1 MDFAAMRR
9 KMVDN
14 QVRPNGVTDLGLV
27 AAMLEIPRERFV
39 PADKAA
45 LAYLDGDLMI
55 AEGGAGRAARF
66 LLAPMVLGRLIQT
79 ADIRDTDRV
88 LDVACGTGYSS
99 AVLARLAGSV
109 VALEEDGDLA
119 DKAVRLL
126 AQSKIDNAEVVRGPL
141 TQGWPVKAPY
151 DTILINGAVEY
162 VPEALLHQ
170 IKDGGRL
177 VAVVGTA
184 PVGKAMLY
192 RRVPGDVSGRPIFDA
207 TAPVLPN
214 FVKPKTF
221 VF

>member
-14 QVRPNGVTDLGLV
+14 QVRPNGVTDLRLV

-66 LLAPMVLGRLIQT
+66 LLAPMVLARLIQM
-79 ADIRDTDRV
+79 ADFGDTDRV

-126 AQSKIDNAEVVRGPL
+126 ARSKIDNAEVVRGPL
-141 TQGWPVKAPY
+141 TDGWPAKAPY
-151 DTILINGAVEY
+151 DAILINGAVEY
-162 VPEALLHQ
+162 VPEALLDQ

-177 VAVVGTA
+177 VAVVGAA
-184 PVGKAMLY
+184 PVGKAMIY

-214 FVKPKTF
+214 FVKAKTF

>member
-14 QVRPNGVTDLGLV
+14 QVRPNGVTDLRLV
-27 AAMLEIPRERFV
+27 AAMLETQRERFV

-66 LLAPMVLGRLIQT
+66 LLAPMVLARLIQM
-79 ADIRDTDRV
+79 ADFGDTDRV

-126 AQSKIDNAEVVRGPL
+126 ARSKIDNAEVVRGPL
-141 TQGWPVKAPY
+141 TDGWPAKAPY
-151 DTILINGAVEY
+151 DAILINGAVEY
-162 VPEALLHQ
+162 VPEALLDQ

-177 VAVVGTA
+177 VAVVGAA

-214 FVKPKTF
+214 FVKAKTF

>member
-14 QVRPNGVTDLGLV
+14 QVRPNGVTDLRLV
-27 AAMLEIPRERFV
+27 AAMLETQRERFV

-55 AEGGAGRAARF
+55 AEGGAGRVARF
-66 LLAPMVLGRLIQT
+66 LLAPMVLARLMQM
-79 ADIRDTDRV
+79 ADFGDTDRV

-126 AQSKIDNAEVVRGPL
+126 ARSKIDNAEVVRGPL
-141 TQGWPVKAPY
+141 TGGWPAKAPY
-151 DTILINGAVEY
+151 DAILINGAVEY
-162 VPEALLHQ
+162 VPEALLDQ

-177 VAVVGTA
+177 VAVVGAA

>member
-14 QVRPNGVTDLGLV
+14 QVRPNGVTDLRLV
-27 AAMLEIPRERFV
+27 AAMLETQRERFV

-66 LLAPMVLGRLIQT
+66 LLAPMVLARLIQM
-79 ADIRDTDRV
+79 ADFGDTDRV

-126 AQSKIDNAEVVRGPL
+126 AKSKIDNAEVVRGPL
-141 TQGWPVKAPY
+141 TNGWPAKAPY
-151 DTILINGAVEY
+151 DAILINGAVEY
-162 VPEALLHQ
+162 VPEALLDQ

-177 VAVVGTA
+177 VAVVGAA

-214 FVKPKTF
+214 FVKAKTF

>member
-14 QVRPNGVTDLGLV
+14 QVRPNGVTDLRLV
-27 AAMLEIPRERFV
+27 AAMLETQRERFV

-66 LLAPMVLGRLIQT
+66 LLAPMVLARLIQMG
-79 ADIRDTDRV
+79 DFGDTDRV

-126 AQSKIDNAEVVRGPL
+126 AKSKIDNAEVVRGPL
-141 TQGWPVKAPY
+141 TNGWPAKAPY
-151 DTILINGAVEY
+151 DAILINGAVEY
-162 VPEALLHQ
+162 VPEALLDQ

-177 VAVVGTA
+177 VAVVGAA

-214 FVKPKTF
+214 FVKAKTF
-221 VF
+221 IF

>member
-14 QVRPNGVTDLGLV
+14 QVRPNGVTDLRLV
-27 AAMLEIPRERFV
+27 AAMLEIQRERFV

-66 LLAPMVLGRLIQT
+66 LLAPMVLARLIQM
-79 ADIRDTDRV
+79 ADFGDTDRV

-126 AQSKIDNAEVVRGPL
+126 ARSKIDNAEVVRGPL
-141 TQGWPVKAPY
+141 TDGWPAKAPY
-151 DTILINGAVEY
+151 DAI
-162 VPEALLHQ
+162 
-170 IKDGGRL
+170 
-177 VAVVGTA
+177 
-184 PVGKAMLY
+184 
-192 RRVPGDVSGRPIFDA
+192 S
-207 TAPVLPN
+207 
-214 FVKPKTF
+214 
-221 VF
+221 

>member
-14 QVRPNGVTDLGLV
+14 QVRPNGVTDLRLV
-27 AAMLEIPRERFV
+27 AAMLETQRERFV

-66 LLAPMVLGRLIQT
+66 LLAPMVLARLIQM
-79 ADIRDTDRV
+79 ADFGDTDRV

-126 AQSKIDNAEVVRGPL
+126 ARSKIDNAEVVRGPL
-141 TQGWPVKAPY
+141 TNGWPAKAPY
-151 DTILINGAVEY
+151 DAILINGAVEY
-162 VPEALLHQ
+162 VPEALLDQ

-177 VAVVGTA
+177 VAVVGAA

-214 FVKPKTF
+214 FVKAKTF

>member
-14 QVRPNGVTDLGLV
+14 QVRPNGVTDLRLV

-66 LLAPMVLGRLIQT
+66 LLAPMVLARLIQM
-79 ADIRDTDRV
+79 ADFGDTDRV

-126 AQSKIDNAEVVRGPL
+126 ARSKIDNAEVVRGPL
-141 TQGWPVKAPY
+141 TDGWPAKAPY
-151 DTILINGAVEY
+151 DAILINGAVEY
-162 VPEALLHQ
+162 VPEALLDQ

-177 VAVVGTA
+177 VAVVGAA

-214 FVKPKTF
+214 FVKAKTF

>member
-14 QVRPNGVTDLGLV
+14 QVRPNGVTDLRLV
-27 AAMLEIPRERFV
+27 AAMLETQRERFV

-66 LLAPMVLGRLIQT
+66 LLAPMVLARLIQM
-79 ADIRDTDRV
+79 ADFGDTDRV

-126 AQSKIDNAEVVRGPL
+126 AKSKIDNAEVVRGLL
-141 TQGWPVKAPY
+141 TDGWPAKAPY
-151 DTILINGAVEY
+151 DAILINGAVEY
-162 VPEALLHQ
+162 VPEALLDQ

-177 VAVVGTA
+177 VAVVGAA

-214 FVKPKTF
+214 FVKAKTF

>member
-14 QVRPNGVTDLGLV
+14 QVRPNGVTDLRLV
-27 AAMLEIPRERFV
+27 AAMLETQRERFV

-66 LLAPMVLGRLIQT
+66 LLAPMVLARLIQM
-79 ADIRDTDRV
+79 ADFGDTDRV

-141 TQGWPVKAPY
+141 TDGWPAKAPY
-151 DTILINGAVEY
+151 DAILINGAVEY
-162 VPEALLHQ
+162 VPEALLDQ

-177 VAVVGTA
+177 VAVVGAA

-214 FVKPKTF
+214 FVKAKTF

>member
-14 QVRPNGVTDLGLV
+14 QVRPNGVTDLRLV
-27 AAMLEIPRERFV
+27 AAMLEIQRERFV

-66 LLAPMVLGRLIQT
+66 LLAPMVLARLIQM
-79 ADIRDTDRV
+79 ADFGDTDRV

-141 TQGWPVKAPY
+141 TDGWPAKAPY
-151 DTILINGAVEY
+151 DAILINGAVEY
-162 VPEALLHQ
+162 VPEALLDQ

-177 VAVVGTA
+177 VAVVGAA

-214 FVKPKTF
+214 FVKAKTF

>member
-14 QVRPNGVTDLGLV
+14 QVRPNGVTDLRLV

-39 PADKAA
+39 PADKVA
-45 LAYLDGDLMI
+45 LAYLDGDLRI

-141 TQGWPVKAPY
+141 TDGWPARAPY
-151 DTILINGAVEY
+151 DAILINGAVEY
-162 VPEALLHQ
+162 VPEALLDQ